1 MDKRFLAAIIVM
13 AIGAG
18 LASELVAGDPC
29 DSTKTAPVKVVRGP
43 RGTQGPQGPV
53 GLQGP
58 AGQVPTW
65 YLLALGLGVGLAL
78 GSCYWRARAPGRAP
92 ANGSFQLPGSGTCS
106 CCARPPWS
114 TVRMGKQ
121 LSS

>member
-78 GSCYWRARAPGRAP
+78 GLAIGALARQAGHQPMVVFNYPAP
-92 ANGSFQLPGSGTCS
+92 APAPAAPAPPG
-106 CCARPPWS
+106 PP
-114 TVRMGKQ
+114 
-121 LSS
+121 